1 MTRVAHRLGDGVDG
15 DAGRSGR
22 VVEGDDGAVGRDGTG
37 DGEGY
42 AEHGAVG
49 LFGLRGEI
57 VDRRTHP
64 LVVGVGVGIGE
75 RAREGGDGAPLQ
87 VDGA

>member
-1 MTRVAHRLGDGVDG
+1 MVTPVAPVESLKVMTVPSAEM
-15 DAGRSGR
+15 AP
-22 VVEGDDGAVGRDGTG
+22 G

-75 RAREGGDGAPLQ
+75 RAREGGDGAAPAGRWRI
-87 VDGA
+87 GAGCCGAW

>member
-1 MTRVAHRLGDGVDG
+1 M
-15 DAGRSGR
+15 
-22 VVEGDDGAVGRDGTG
+22 
-37 DGEGY
+37 
-42 AEHGAVG
+42 G